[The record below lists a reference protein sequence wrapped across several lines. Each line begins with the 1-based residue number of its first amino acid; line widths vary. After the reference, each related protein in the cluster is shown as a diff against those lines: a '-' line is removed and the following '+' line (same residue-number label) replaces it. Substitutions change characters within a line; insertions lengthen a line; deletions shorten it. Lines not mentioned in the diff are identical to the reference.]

1 MKFNLNIKS
10 VSQIKSYNKKS
21 ARIIFFNEKDD
32 IDNSLANLK
41 IEINHPQKL
50 QLLDDKISE
59 IKIWN
64 SSVPE
69 LTIIKRIKIDKKFTN
84 DFFRNYFAGIIQSF
98 ENQNLENIFIP
109 AIVYSH
115 FTKYFKSEEYFYQ
128 TILEGIY
135 LGNYNFNKYLSKS
148 KKPSKL
154 NAIIEISDLKLS
166 QKILELTSNIAQAIY
181 FTRDL
186 VNEPAN
192 FLTPIEFSKRVK
204 NEFRKTSVKIK
215 IFNEVELK
223 KQKMNAILSVG
234 KGSSNKPVMIIA
246 EYKPKVKSKY
256 KICLVGK
263 GVTYDTGGLSIKPTA
278 GMLQMKADMAGGAT
292 VFGIIKAAEKNNLPI
307 EIIGIVPAVENS
319 ISGNSYK
326 PGDVISTSSG
336 KTIEVKDT
344 DAEGRLVLA
353 DALEFASKQNPNEI
367 IDFATLTGAVA
378 VALGLFTAGVFTKN
392 DEIAERIKIASQE
405 TYEHTWRLPFWD
417 EFNNL
422 LESKIADISNLG
434 PRWGGAIT
442 AGKFL
447 EQFVDEKIPYAHIDI
462 AGPAL
467 NHDLTNYTK
476 DYCTG
481 FGVRFMF
488 EYLKEIT
495 NK

>member
-1 MKFNLNIKS
+1 MKIS
-10 VSQIKSYNKKS
+10 ES
-21 ARIIFFNEKDD
+21 
-32 IDNSLANLK
+32 
-41 IEINHPQKL
+41 QKL
-50 QLLDDKISE
+50 QLLDEKISE
-59 IKIWN
+59 LKIWN
-64 SSVPE
+64 SDSPE
-69 LTIIKRIKIDKKFTN
+69 LSVIKRIKIDKKFNN
-84 DFFRNYFAGIIQSF
+84 DFFRNYFSGLIQF
-98 ENQNLENIFIP
+98 LENQNLQNIYIPFIDFKNF
-109 AIVYSH
+109 VNHY
-115 FTKYFKSEEYFYQ
+115 KSEEYFYQ

-135 LGNYNFNKYLSKS
+135 LGNYNFKKYIGKT
-148 KKPSKL
+148 KKPLSL
-154 NAIIEISDLKLS
+154 NITFENPNTKISNQIFNSTK
-166 QKILELTSNIAQAIY
+166 QIAEAIY

-192 FLTPIEFSKRVK
+192 ILTPIEFAARVK
-204 NEFRKTSVKIK
+204 KEFNKTLVDVKI
-215 IFNEVELK
+215 FSEVELK
-223 KQKMNAILSVG
+223 KKKMNAILSVG

-246 EYKPKVKSKY
+246 NYKPKVKTKN

-292 VFGIIKAAEKNNLPI
+292 VFGIIKAAERNNLPI

-344 DAEGRLVLA
+344 DAEGRIILA
-353 DALEFASKQNPNEI
+353 DALEFASKHNPDVI

-392 DEIAERIKIASQE
+392 DEIAKRIEIASRE

-417 EFNNL
+417 EFNSL
-422 LESKIADISNLG
+422 MDSKIADVSNLG

-447 EQFVDEKIPYAHIDI
+447 EKFVDEKIPYAHIDI

-481 FGVRFMF
+481 FGVRFMN
-488 EYLKEIT
+488 EYLKDIC
-495 NK
+495 KK

>member
-1 MKFNLNIKS
+1 MIFDLKIQALDRIKNY
-10 VSQIKSYNKKS
+10 KYNS
-21 ARIIFFNEKDD
+21 AKIFFIRENE
-32 IDNSLANLK
+32 NLDKILTNQK
-41 IEINHPQKL
+41 IEISEAQKL
-50 QLLDDKISE
+50 QLLDHKISE

-64 SSVPE
+64 SCSPE
-69 LTIIKRIKIDKKFTN
+69 LTFIKRIKIDKKFNN
-84 DFFRNYFAGIIQSF
+84 DFFRNYFAGLIQF
-98 ENQNLENIFIP
+98 LENQNLENLFIP
-109 AIVYSH
+109 NIEFENYKE
-115 FTKYFKSEEYFYQ
+115 FFKSEQYFYQ
-128 TILEGIY
+128 SILEGIY
-135 LGNYNFNKYLSKS
+135 LGNYNFRKYFSKTE
-148 KKPSKL
+148 KLKKL
-154 NAIIEISDLKLS
+154 NVFIEIKEKIFAKNIIELS
-166 QKILELTSNIAQAIY
+166 SNISQSVY

-192 FLTPIEFSKRVK
+192 ILTPIEFAERVK
-204 NEFRKTSVKIK
+204 NEFKKTLVKVKILT
-215 IFNEVELK
+215 EAQLK

-234 KGSSNKPVMIIA
+234 KGSANKPVMIIA

-326 PGDVISTSSG
+326 PGDIISTSSG

-344 DAEGRLVLA
+344 DAEGRIILA
-353 DALEFASKQNPNEI
+353 DALEYASKLNPDEI

-392 DEIAERIKIASQE
+392 DEIANRIQIASKE
-405 TYEHTWRLPFWD
+405 TYEQTWRLPFWD

-422 LESKIADISNLG
+422 IESKIADVSNLG

-447 EQFVDEKIPYAHIDI
+447 EKFVDEKIPYAHIDI

-467 NHDLTNYTK
+467 SNDLTNYTK

-481 FGVRFMF
+481 FGVRLIY
-488 EYLKEIT
+488 EYIKDIT
-495 NK
+495 KK